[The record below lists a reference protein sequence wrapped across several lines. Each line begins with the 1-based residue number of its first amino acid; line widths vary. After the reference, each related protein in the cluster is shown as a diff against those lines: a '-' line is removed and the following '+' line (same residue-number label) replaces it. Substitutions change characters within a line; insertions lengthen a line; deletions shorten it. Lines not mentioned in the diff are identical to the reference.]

1 MEAIVKKIN
10 DNTDRALNL
19 KVPEEKFNK
28 VDNLVKE
35 SMNLLKNGINKYF
48 EGKKEN
54 NIDKQI
60 EGTKLLKEGEEKS
73 KEYATAINTL

>member
-10 DNTDRALNL
+10 NNADRALNL

-28 VDNLVKE
+28 VDNLVKK
-35 SMNLLKNGINKYF
+35 SMSLLKNGTNKYF

-60 EGTKLLKEGEEKS
+60 EGTKLLKEGAEKS
-73 KEYATAINTL
+73 KEYATAINAL